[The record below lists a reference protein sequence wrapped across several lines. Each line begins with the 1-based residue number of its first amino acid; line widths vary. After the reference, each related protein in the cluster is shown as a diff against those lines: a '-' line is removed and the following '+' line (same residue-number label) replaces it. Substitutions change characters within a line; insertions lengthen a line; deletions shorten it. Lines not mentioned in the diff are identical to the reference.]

1 MHKILVI
8 EDDPSVAR
16 GVQEALRAENFNV
29 LVAEDGTRG
38 TTLARQEN
46 VDLLI
51 LDLIL
56 PDKRGEDI
64 LRDLRKE
71 GFEAPVLVLS
81 SKDRDMDKVLCLE
94 MGADEYVTK
103 PFSIPVLCSQVRALL
118 RRKGEIRMEIDET
131 SFADVYV
138 DFKKQEAKKGK
149 KAIKLS
155 TKEFEVLRFLVQ
167 HEGEVVSRDM
177 LLNEVWGY
185 ENFPPTRTVDNYVL
199 SLRKKLEEDSSQPH
213 HLLTIHTSGYKFVK

>member
-1 MHKILVI
+1 MQRILII

-16 GVQEALRAENFNV
+16 GVQEALRAENFHV
-29 LVAEDGTRG
+29 LIAEDGTRG

-46 VDLLI
+46 IDLLI
-51 LDLIL
+51 LDLLL

-64 LRDLRKE
+64 LRDLRKG
-71 GFEAPVLVLS
+71 GFEAPVLILS
-81 SKDRDMDKVLCLE
+81 SKDKDMDKVVCLE

-118 RRKGEIRMEIDET
+118 RRKGEIRREIDEV
-131 SFADVYV
+131 SFGSIYV
-138 DFKKQEAKKGK
+138 DFRKQEARKGK
-149 KAIKLS
+149 EQVKLS

-167 HEGEVVSRDM
+167 HEGEVISRDM

-185 ENFPPTRTVDNYVL
+185 ENFPTTRTVDNYVL
-199 SLRKKLEEDSSQPH
+199 SLRKKVEEDPSHPE

>member
-1 MHKILVI
+1 MQRILII

-16 GVQEALRAENFNV
+16 GVQEALRTENFHV
-29 LVAEDGTRG
+29 LVAEDAKSG

-46 VDLLI
+46 IDLLI

-81 SKDRDMDKVLCLE
+81 SKDKDMDKVLCLE

-118 RRKGEIRMEIDET
+118 RRKGDIRMEVDEV
-131 SFADVYV
+131 SFGNVYV
-138 DFKKQEAKKGK
+138 DFRKQESRRGK
-149 KAIKLS
+149 KEIKLS

-167 HEGEVVSRDM
+167 HEGEVVSREM

-185 ENFPPTRTVDNYVL
+185 ENFPTTRTVDNYVL
-199 SLRKKLEEDSSQPH
+199 SLRKKLEEDHSHPQ

>member
-1 MHKILVI
+1 MQRILII

-16 GVQEALRAENFNV
+16 GVQEALRTENFHV
-29 LVAEDGTRG
+29 LVAEDAKSG

-46 VDLLI
+46 IDLLV

-81 SKDRDMDKVLCLE
+81 SKDKDMDKVLCLE

-118 RRKGEIRMEIDET
+118 RRKGDIRMEVDEV
-131 SFADVYV
+131 SFGNVYV
-138 DFKKQEAKKGK
+138 DFRKQESRRGK
-149 KAIKLS
+149 KEIKLS

-167 HEGEVVSRDM
+167 HEGEVVSRDT

-185 ENFPPTRTVDNYVL
+185 ENFPTTRTVDNYVL
-199 SLRKKLEEDSSQPH
+199 SLRKKLEEDHSHPQ
-213 HLLTIHTSGYKFVK
+213 HLLTIHTSGYKFVR

>member
-1 MHKILVI
+1 MQRILII

-16 GVQEALRAENFNV
+16 GVQEALRTENFHV
-29 LVAEDGTRG
+29 LVAEDAKSGTA
-38 TTLARQEN
+38 LARQEN
-46 VDLLI
+46 IDLLI

-81 SKDRDMDKVLCLE
+81 SKDKDMDKVLCLE

-118 RRKGEIRMEIDET
+118 RRKGDIRMEVDEV
-131 SFADVYV
+131 SFGNVYV
-138 DFKKQEAKKGK
+138 DFKKQESRRGK
-149 KAIKLS
+149 KEIKLS

-185 ENFPPTRTVDNYVL
+185 ENFPTTRTVDNYVL
-199 SLRKKLEEDSSQPH
+199 SLRKKLEEDHSHPQ

>member
-1 MHKILVI
+1 MYKILII
-8 EDDPSVAR
+8 EDDPAVGR

-71 GFEAPVLVLS
+71 GFEAPVLILS
-81 SKDRDMDKVLCLE
+81 SKDKDMDKVLCLE

-118 RRKGEIRMEIDET
+118 RRKGEIRMEIDEI

-149 KAIKLS
+149 DPIKLS

-185 ENFPPTRTVDNYVL
+185 ENFPTTRTVDNYVL
-199 SLRKKLEEDSSQPH
+199 SLRKKLEEDSSHPH

>member
-1 MHKILVI
+1 MQKILII

-16 GVQEALRAENFNV
+16 GVQEALATENFNV
-29 LVAEDGTRG
+29 LVAEDGKRG
-38 TTLARQEN
+38 STLAKQEN
-46 VDLLI
+46 IDLLI

-64 LRDLRKE
+64 LRDLRKD
-71 GFEAPVLVLS
+71 GFEAPVLILS
-81 SKDRDMDKVLCLE
+81 SKDKDMDKVLCLE

-103 PFSIPVLCSQVRALL
+103 PFSMTVLCSQVRALL
-118 RRKGEIRMEIDET
+118 RRKGEIRMEIDEI
-131 SFADVYV
+131 SFASVYV
-138 DFKKQEAKKGK
+138 DFRKQEARKGK
-149 KAIKLS
+149 KEIKLS

-167 HEGEVVSRDM
+167 HEGEVVTRDM

-185 ENFPPTRTVDNYVL
+185 ENFPTTRTVDNYVL
-199 SLRKKLEEDSSQPH
+199 SLRKKLEEDPAHPH